1 MRFIWVVTSV
11 GFFTSYVPTVISAES
26 NVPRVP
32 SPIHQ
37 YPTLMVLPGG
47 GGFVGQPDPRDNK
60 KFNMAPTKI
69 GACIGNVVA
78 NNPRPGGPNVPA
90 TVSCDNLIPLEK
102 LIQDPLDT
110 YANWLAQDRAAQ
122 TRVVTDNIEVH
133 SKLLDSLRARIQQLE
148 QRIQALEKQ

>member
-1 MRFIWVVTSV
+1 MRFIWVVTLI
-11 GFFTSYVPTVISAES
+11 GLFNSYVPTAISAEP

-32 SPIHQ
+32 SPIHEFPITGFDNQ
-37 YPTLMVLPGG
+37 PTAS
-47 GGFVGQPDPRDNK
+47 DPL
-60 KFNMAPTKI
+60 
-69 GACIGNVVA
+69 
-78 NNPRPGGPNVPA
+78 NPRKLTMQPTPIGVCPDFKTDRKRGPTGN
-90 TVSCDNLIPLEK
+90 DNPRTRCESGFIPLEK
-102 LIQDPLDT
+102 LIQDPLDA